1 MAITRINPRILVIL
15 ILTAAALAAWNGPVA
30 FSADGD
36 TSDWIWVP
44 TDLLLHARNDPTAT
58 LVELPEGGR
67 GVLLV
72 GGQNA
77 TSTSSA
83 PNFLNSSELYD
94 VDKKRF
100 VPGQP
105 SMKVPRMWHTATLLA
120 NRKVLVVAG
129 QTVTFGPVTVKSCE
143 LFDPSN
149 RALGWQDGGE
159 LSEFRHHHTATLLT
173 AEGPNQ
179 NKVLV
184 AGGEQMLPPDPPKTL
199 DSSELYDPG
208 TNSWTKTQGSLAQAR
223 ESHTATLLTRGSD
236 AGKILVV
243 GGFYLFSTGPSQ
255 SPKRLA
261 TPTCELYNPETY
273 SWENATALNYARG
286 SHTATLLSDGKILV
300 AGGEDQNGTL
310 RSYEIYD
317 PYTKSWTANPNR
329 KGLPVPCSQHT
340 ATQLKDDLVLLTGGS
355 VDPYTT
361 QIYSHKTKSW
371 ALAYEFLSFPR
382 NMHTA
387 TRLNIDGWVL
397 VAGGVPNKCELYR
410 PPSAI
415 FKSGVFRLHRKPL
428 TSD

>member
-1 MAITRINPRILVIL
+1 MAVKRINPRILMIL
-15 ILTAAALAAWNGPVA
+15 ILMAAALAAWNGPAA

-44 TDLLLHARNDPTAT
+44 TDLLLHARNNPTAT
-58 LVELPEGGR
+58 LVELPEGGK

-83 PNFLNSSELYD
+83 PNFLNSSELYG
-94 VDKKRF
+94 VNNQHF

-120 NRKVLVVAG
+120 TGKVLVVAG

-143 LFDPSN
+143 LFDPRN
-149 RALGWQDGGE
+149 RALGWQDTGE
-159 LSEFRHHHTATLLT
+159 LSEVRHHHTATLLT
-173 AEGPNQ
+173 AEGPNK

-184 AGGEQMLPPDPPKTL
+184 AGGEQMLPPNPPKTL
-199 DSSELYDPG
+199 NSSELYNPEDG
-208 TNSWTKTQGSLAQAR
+208 SWTKTQGTLAQAR
-223 ESHTATLLTRGSD
+223 ESHTATPLTRGSN

-243 GGFYLFSTGPSQ
+243 GGFYQFSPQPYQT
-255 SPKRLA
+255 KRLA
-261 TPTCELYNPETY
+261 TPTCELYNPQTD
-273 SWENATALNYARG
+273 SWESAAPLKYARG
-286 SHTATLLSDGKILV
+286 SHTATLLSDGEILV

-317 PYTKSWTANPNR
+317 PQKGSWTANPNR

-355 VDPYTT
+355 VDPYTS
-361 QIYSHKTKSW
+361 QIYSHNTKSW
-371 ALAYEFLSFPR
+371 TLAYEFLSFPR

-387 TRLNIDGWVL
+387 TRLNNDGWVL

-410 PPSAI
+410 PPSALL
-415 FKSGVFRLHRKPL
+415 KSGVFRLNRKPL
-428 TSD
+428 TGD